1 MKKFGFGLILLAAV
15 GLFFNISNGTLVRAE
30 SSEQQVA
37 RRITPSEVQDL
48 LNKGKAILVDVRTE
62 AAYRAGHI
70 KGAWLIPASEIASRV
85 DELPRD
91 KLIAT
96 YCA

>member
-1 MKKFGFGLILLAAV
+1 MKNFGVGLILLAAI
-15 GLFFNISNGTLVRAE
+15 GLYFSVSNSPLVKAE
-30 SSEQQVA
+30 SSVQEA
-37 RRITPSEVQDL
+37 RRITPAEVQEL
-48 LNKGKAILVDVRTE
+48 LDKGEVILVDVRTE

-70 KGAWLIPASEIASRV
+70 KGAWLIPAAEIASRV

>member
-1 MKKFGFGLILLAAV
+1 MKMLGFGLILLAAIS
-15 GLFFNISNGTLVRAE
+15 LFFSVSNGTLVRAE
-30 SSEQQVA
+30 SAKQHEA
-37 RRITPSEVQDL
+37 RRITPSEVQNL
-48 LNKGKAILVDVRTE
+48 LNKGEAILVDVRTE

-70 KGAWLIPASEIASRV
+70 KGAWLIPASEIGSRI